1 MDFRIGETLK
11 FEEIWVKVI
20 DIIDESIIFEVLC
33 TGHEEDEGEL
43 MEVPIWYLE
52 SNKGKLKR

>member
-11 FEEIWVKVI
+11 FEGIWVKVI

-33 TGHEEDEGEL
+33 TGHVEDEGEL
-43 MEVPIWYLE
+43 MEVPIW
-52 SNKGKLKR
+52 